1 MNFTNKVVVV
11 TGAASGIGEAI
22 ALSFAKLN
30 ASLSIIDLNEENLL
44 KTKRECEEL
53 SKTKVLEVVADLK
66 KDEDVKKTIELTLKE
81 FGKID
86 VLVNCAGIAVSGGIE
101 DSDIIE
107 KFDKVMSINLRAMI
121 VMTKEALPALIESK
135 GCIINLSSVA
145 STLTANN
152 LLPYSISKA
161 AVTKFTKSAAF
172 DLGRKGVR
180 VNCISPGSVKTNIL
194 INAGINKDD
203 NDHHYDNTKEMAP
216 LNKNIKAGEI
226 AELAVYLASD
236 KAESIT
242 GSDFVIDAGILLGSQ
257 LEKDV
262 HANVEKWL
270 DESESR
276 TNRPREATIVPE
288 AAAAAPV
295 SAVSYPAFPGNS
307 IEQLAYTLRDM
318 MDNSALQREERLLS
332 RLATP
337 RELPVFSG
345 DCIEWLH
352 FKCVYEESARL
363 CRYNDS
369 ENLWRLRRALRGDA
383 REAVTDL
390 LIGNTPPAAVM
401 EALELR
407 FGRSDVIIMTI
418 TAQLKRLPPLPTN
431 YQQELINFSVKVNNC
446 VATIRALKQEDYL
459 RSPELATAII
469 TKLPSTLIGKWT
481 DFAYNKILD
490 GRSKLELM
498 AMFLKNEAEMMSV
511 VGLAVPNEERK
522 MREASEKRIIE
533 KRFIKRPVFITAHES
548 DEKCKYCRKSKHT
561 LPECRMFKRAMRKD
575 KWRFVKNSGL
585 CFCCLLTRHDKN
597 TCKAPVCDI
606 DGCGQPHH
614 NLLHWTKPQSVNEME
629 NDLGAPASST
639 VAHVASD
646 NKHTDKIMLKVVSVQ
661 LRGPKGVVSVYA
673 LLDDAA
679 TVSMIDSE
687 LADSLGLVDQ
697 QASAI
702 KFVDAFGIEVLQS
715 DAPKVSAHIFNNN
728 NCRDCYDITL
738 RKVSK
743 LNLPT
748 QDLSIVNEINCKHLL
763 HVKEYVCTERVKP
776 LLLIGED
783 NYHLVAPL
791 EIIPGS
797 KNEPYATR
805 CRLGWTIHG
814 YCGRTHTH
822 DCERIFSLSHIDDVN
837 ESDNIKKL
845 NELIRDSF
853 ALESIGI
860 STVRR
865 ENTAQLKAIQVLD
878 ETSRHLGDRW
888 EVGLPFKRDNFT
900 MPDSY
905 CSANYRLQS
914 LLRKFHSDNVYA
926 ERYRHEV
933 NKLFDNGYARVLGEN
948 EPCSNHVWYIP
959 HFGVQNINKPG
970 KLRLVFDA
978 ASKVEGVCLNDYLC
992 TGPDLYNSLMGIMFR
1007 FRENEIVIMGDI
1019 KDMFLQIK
1027 IRAEDQNVL
1036 RFLWQESPDSQI
1048 KACVMQRLIFGATC
1062 SPFIA
1067 QYIRNKNAL
1076 KYEDLYPEAVSVIIN
1091 NHYMDDCLYSTN
1103 DKTNAIE
1110 LVKQITCIHNNGG
1123 FEIRNWSSNSQDVL
1137 ASVPPDA
1144 LTHSAVQFKHGAMNT
1159 TERTLGLMWS
1169 DGQVNICFV
1178 SGKSRVTPL
1187 RPVSIPR
1194 LELQGALLAARL
1206 ATAVQ
1211 KEHKDIKI
1219 DERFF
1224 WTDSSTVL
1232 MWLRS
1237 DPRTFKPF
1245 VAHRL
1250 GELDE
1255 LTTVPEWR
1263 YVPSSSNVADVA
1275 TKEDSSPLEYR
1286 HPWFQGPDF
1295 LRQSEN
1301 NWPKDFKKGHISD
1314 TAACEERSVNL
1325 VSYQAYSVLEAV
1337 LIKLLVL
1344 CCQPLDL

>member
-1 MNFTNKVVVV
+1 MANRLDCV
-11 TGAASGIGEAI
+11 
-22 ALSFAKLN
+22 
-30 ASLSIIDLNEENLL
+30 SLQ
-44 KTKRECEEL
+44 
-53 SKTKVLEVVADLK
+53 
-66 KDEDVKKTIELTLKE
+66 
-81 FGKID
+81 
-86 VLVNCAGIAVSGGIE
+86 
-101 DSDIIE
+101 
-107 KFDKVMSINLRAMI
+107 
-121 VMTKEALPALIESK
+121 P
-135 GCIINLSSVA
+135 A
-145 STLTANN
+145 STHLD
-152 LLPYSISKA
+152 
-161 AVTKFTKSAAF
+161 VTVPPRGACSNITPRQQDTEEVKVETICKVSPSAPVRSGNSVRSAATS
-172 DLGRKGVR
+172 GRTKKSTTSSLTR
-180 VNCISPGSVKTNIL
+180 RKQLELDAAEARAKIQLDL
-194 INAGINKDD
+194 INKRL
-203 NDHHYDNTKEMAP
+203 E
-216 LNKNIKAGEI
+216 L
-226 AELAVYLASD
+226 ELARE
-236 KAESIT
+236 AEDGDDRS
-242 GSDFVIDAGILLGSQ
+242 SECSKQQ
-257 LEKDV
+257 LEKEV

-295 SAVSYPAFPGNS
+295 NAVSYPAVPGNS

-481 DFAYNKILD
+481 DYAYNKILD

-614 NLLHWTKPQSVNEME
+614 TLLHWTKPQSVNGTE

-702 KFVDAFGIEVLQS
+702 KFVDAFGIEVLLS

-763 HVKEYVCTERVKP
+763 HVKEYVCKERVKP

-814 YCGRTHTH
+814 YCGRTH
-822 DCERIFSLSHIDDVN
+822 S
-837 ESDNIKKL
+837 
-845 NELIRDSF
+845 
-853 ALESIGI
+853 
-860 STVRR
+860 
-865 ENTAQLKAIQVLD
+865 
-878 ETSRHLGDRW
+878 
-888 EVGLPFKRDNFT
+888 
-900 MPDSY
+900 
-905 CSANYRLQS
+905 
-914 LLRKFHSDNVYA
+914 
-926 ERYRHEV
+926 
-933 NKLFDNGYARVLGEN
+933 
-948 EPCSNHVWYIP
+948 
-959 HFGVQNINKPG
+959 
-970 KLRLVFDA
+970 
-978 ASKVEGVCLNDYLC
+978 
-992 TGPDLYNSLMGIMFR
+992 
-1007 FRENEIVIMGDI
+1007 
-1019 KDMFLQIK
+1019 
-1027 IRAEDQNVL
+1027 
-1036 RFLWQESPDSQI
+1036 
-1048 KACVMQRLIFGATC
+1048 
-1062 SPFIA
+1062 
-1067 QYIRNKNAL
+1067 
-1076 KYEDLYPEAVSVIIN
+1076 
-1091 NHYMDDCLYSTN
+1091 
-1103 DKTNAIE
+1103 
-1110 LVKQITCIHNNGG
+1110 
-1123 FEIRNWSSNSQDVL
+1123 
-1137 ASVPPDA
+1137 
-1144 LTHSAVQFKHGAMNT
+1144 
-1159 TERTLGLMWS
+1159 
-1169 DGQVNICFV
+1169 
-1178 SGKSRVTPL
+1178 
-1187 RPVSIPR
+1187 
-1194 LELQGALLAARL
+1194 
-1206 ATAVQ
+1206 
-1211 KEHKDIKI
+1211 
-1219 DERFF
+1219 
-1224 WTDSSTVL
+1224 
-1232 MWLRS
+1232 
-1237 DPRTFKPF
+1237 
-1245 VAHRL
+1245 
-1250 GELDE
+1250 
-1255 LTTVPEWR
+1255 
-1263 YVPSSSNVADVA
+1263 
-1275 TKEDSSPLEYR
+1275 
-1286 HPWFQGPDF
+1286 
-1295 LRQSEN
+1295 
-1301 NWPKDFKKGHISD
+1301 
-1314 TAACEERSVNL
+1314 
-1325 VSYQAYSVLEAV
+1325 
-1337 LIKLLVL
+1337 
-1344 CCQPLDL
+1344 